1 MRFKKRKRKITT
13 GFSPGEKFVAQLE
26 KVQDVSTEM
35 LAEMMVTSSTVSKG
49 DMLNVLDSAI
59 TQMFYL
65 LQLGHT
71 VRLRGFGTFYVRTR
85 VKAVDTLE
93 EVTANT
99 VEYIGIGFRPEVG
112 VRDRMKKVS
121 INIIPSEEEEGNTE
135 NP

>member
-1 MRFKKRKRKITT
+1 MRFKRKKRKITT
-13 GFSPGEKFVAQLE
+13 GLTPGDKFVAQPE
-26 KVQDVSTEM
+26 KVQDVTTEM

-71 VRLRGFGTFYVRTR
+71 VKLRGFGTFFVRTK
-85 VKAVDTLE
+85 VKAVNTLE
-93 EVTANT
+93 EVTADT
-99 VEYIGIGFRPEVG
+99 VENIGIGFRPEVG
-112 VRDRMKKVS
+112 IRDRMKKVS
-121 INIIPSEEEEGNTE
+121 INIISEEETPE